1 MVKYSQQLQKAVVI
15 MSNAH
20 AKLTL
25 TSILS
30 LSAVGGVSTLITG
43 IIPQLQHEFPSVPT
57 TLIEWSVTLANL
69 SALVT
74 LILNPKLTQKFGV
87 RHVVV
92 FGLLLS
98 GIFGALP
105 ALSASFAWLMVC
117 RAILGLGIGLFSPHA
132 ISLIAHVYHGEFKT
146 RLMGYQTGISAL
158 GNAVLLAIAGI
169 LIALSWRAVFGLY
182 LLLIPLAGLAYRM
195 IPKRTS
201 LAPTKQTVRQK
212 LPRLQISLCL
222 LAFVTYLIIWGV
234 QLKLPALFVQHHLGN
249 SQLANWT
256 LSAMNLGGLLA
267 GLTFGR
273 VHRKLASKTLTLG
286 YLGAAISVLVMLF
299 SKQPAI
305 AIFGAIFF
313 NYIYSYTGPYL
324 VWRSSLNLSDH
335 LIDLVSST
343 LTIATIISAFF
354 APVVWNWIGQF
365 GFGTLVENVLL
376 WIALCLGTIG
386 VGSLIW
392 RKSETP

>member
-1 MVKYSQQLQKAVVI
+1 
-15 MSNAH
+15 MSNTH

-105 ALSASFAWLMVC
+105 ALSASFAWLMAC
-117 RAILGLGIGLFSPHA
+117 RAMLGLGIGLFSPHA

-158 GNAVLLAIAGI
+158 GNAVLLAVAGI

-182 LLLIPLAGLAYRM
+182 LLLIPLAGLAYRVL
-195 IPKRTS
+195 PQRTS
-201 LAPTKQTVRQK
+201 LTPNQKGLKLK

-234 QLKLPALFVQHHLGN
+234 QLKLPALFVQHHFGN

-286 YLGAAISVLVMLF
+286 YLGAAAAVLIMLF

-305 AIFGAIFF
+305 AIFSAIFF

-324 VWRSSLNLSDH
+324 VWRSSLSLSDH

-354 APVVWNWIGQF
+354 APVVWNWSGQF

-376 WIALCLGTIG
+376 WIALCLGVIG
-386 VGSLIW
+386 IGSLIW

>member
-1 MVKYSQQLQKAVVI
+1 

-105 ALSASFAWLMVC
+105 ALSTSFAWLMVC

-132 ISLIAHVYHGEFKT
+132 IGLIAHVYHDEFKT

-158 GNAVLLAIAGI
+158 GNAVLLAVAGI

-195 IPKRTS
+195 IPQRTN
-201 LAPTKQTVRQK
+201 LTPTKQTVRQK

-354 APVVWNWIGQF
+354 APVVWNWVGQF
-365 GFGTLVENVLL
+365 GFGSLVENVLL
-376 WIALCLGTIG
+376 WIALSLGVIG
-386 VGSLIW
+386 IGSLIW
-392 RKSETP
+392 DKSETPR

>member
-1 MVKYSQQLQKAVVI
+1 M
-15 MSNAH
+15 
-20 AKLTL
+20 
-25 TSILS
+25 
-30 LSAVGGVSTLITG
+30 
-43 IIPQLQHEFPSVPT
+43 
-57 TLIEWSVTLANL
+57 
-69 SALVT
+69 
-74 LILNPKLTQKFGV
+74 
-87 RHVVV
+87 
-92 FGLLLS
+92 
-98 GIFGALP
+98 
-105 ALSASFAWLMVC
+105 
-117 RAILGLGIGLFSPHA
+117 
-132 ISLIAHVYHGEFKT
+132 
-146 RLMGYQTGISAL
+146 
-158 GNAVLLAIAGI
+158 
-169 LIALSWRAVFGLY
+169 IALSWRAVFGLY
-182 LLLIPLAGLAYRM
+182 LLLIPLAGLAYWM
-195 IPKRTS
+195 IPQRTS
-201 LAPTKQTVRQK
+201 LTPTKQTSQQK

-273 VHRKLASKTLTLG
+273 VHRKLKSQTLALG
-286 YLGAAISVLVMLF
+286 YLGAAVSVLVMLF

-354 APVVWNWIGQF
+354 APVVWNWVGQF
-365 GFGTLVENVLL
+365 GFGSLVENVLL
-376 WIALCLGTIG
+376 WIAVSLSMIG
-386 VGSLIW
+386 VVTTLFA
-392 RKSETP
+392 KHLD

>member
-1 MVKYSQQLQKAVVI
+1 
-15 MSNAH
+15 MSNAKT
-20 AKLTL
+20 KLTL

-30 LSAVGGVSTLITG
+30 LSAVSGVSTLITG
-43 IIPQLQHEFPSVPT
+43 ITPQLQREFPNIPT

-87 RHVVV
+87 RQVVV

-98 GIFGALP
+98 GVFGALP
-105 ALSASFAWLMVC
+105 ALSASFAWLLTC
-117 RAILGLGIGLFSPHA
+117 RVLLGLGIGLFSPHA

-158 GNAVLLAIAGI
+158 GNALLLAVAGI

-182 LLLIPLAGLAYRM
+182 LILIPLAGLAYRM
-195 IPKRTS
+195 IPKHTS
-201 LAPTKQTVRQK
+201 LTPTKQAGRQK

-256 LSAMNLGGLLA
+256 LSAMNLG
-267 GLTFGR
+267 
-273 VHRKLASKTLTLG
+273 
-286 YLGAAISVLVMLF
+286 AALSVLVMLL
-299 SKQPAI
+299 SKQPAL
-305 AIFGAIFF
+305 AIFSAIFF

-354 APVVWNWIGQF
+354 APVLWNWIGQF
-365 GFGTLVENVLL
+365 GFSTLVDNVLL
-376 WIALCLGTIG
+376 WIVVSLSVIG
-386 VGSLIW
+386 STSAVFAKRLN
-392 RKSETP
+392 